1 MFYWLH
7 VKWFVNFEELTKG
20 RVLEFTLT
28 DPAVQIGLG
37 FVLLV
42 LLLLFFLN
50 KKVKTPA
57 WVSVLAARR
66 GRKIFWLFKILIGL
80 FLLVTAY
87 ENVLFAPIF
96 IVDTLVEKIIS
107 VASVLT
113 ALLLIFDYRTWLAG
127 SLLLLIYFSG
137 GFLYGFIEMLEHVHL
152 LGVALFLLLLD
163 WRWGRPSFLGLWSV
177 KSLDVLRVFTGIALI
192 VLAWVEKLS
201 YPILAEEFLKIHD
214 WNFFDDFLG
223 LTWLSDHYFVVFAG
237 MIELMFG
244 LIFILGWMVRLN
256 TIALAMFFV
265 STAIVLGPHEVVG
278 HLPVFAIAILFL
290 LWGKPESG
298 FKVSQR

>member
-7 VKWFVNFEELTKG
+7 VKWFVNFEELT
-20 RVLEFTLT
+20 RDRALEFTLT

-42 LLLLFFLN
+42 LLLVFFLD

-57 WVSVLAARR
+57 WVLGLAKRR
-66 GRKIFWLFKILIGL
+66 GEMILWLFKVLIGL

-87 ENVLFAPIF
+87 QNVLFAPIF
-96 IVDTLVEKIIS
+96 IVDTLDETMIS
-107 VASVLT
+107 VVSVLT
-113 ALLLIFDYRTWLAG
+113 AFLLIFNYRTWLAG

-163 WRWGRPSFLGLWSV
+163 WPWHRPSFLKPWSV
-177 KSLDVLRVFTGIALI
+177 KSLDVLRVLTGIALI

-214 WNFFDDFLG
+214 WNFFDDLLG
-223 LTWLSDHYFVVFAG
+223 LTWFSNHYFVVFAG
-237 MIELMFG
+237 MTELMFG
-244 LIFILGWMVRLN
+244 LIFILGWVVRLN
-256 TIALAMFFV
+256 TIALAIFFV
-265 STAIVLGPHEVVG
+265 STAIVLGPHEVLG
-278 HLPVFAIAILFL
+278 HLPVFAIAILLL

-298 FKVSQR
+298 FKVPQR